1 MCLWLTKR
9 LKYRLLLGLLVVALT
24 SANVHATSSYESEK
38 VRFRVVPLVSGL
50 VHPWSLVFLPDGD
63 LLITERPG
71 RLRVVRHGRLLE
83 EPIAGVPVVSSTG
96 QGGLLDVVLHPNFAT
111 NRLLCLAYS
120 RRDSDG
126 NGTAII
132 CSKLVGD
139 RLVNSRVIFAAEPS
153 LRGGKH
159 FGCRLVFDVNGNLYA
174 TLGDRGIRALAQALS
189 SHPGSVIR
197 IDLSGDA
204 LADNPFVHRED
215 AQPEIFTYGNRNPQ
229 GLAWQPQTGVLWMHE
244 HGPRGGDELN
254 QVIAGT
260 NYGWPVISY
269 GKEYWSRKAVGE
281 GTHKIGMAQPVH
293 YWVPSIAPSGMAFYS
308 GSRFPQWQGN
318 LFIGSLKFGELV
330 RLEINA
336 GQVIHEERLL
346 NGDFGRIRDVRL
358 GPDELIYL
366 LTDSPNGQL
375 LRLEPIE

>member
-1 MCLWLTKR
+1 MYLWLTKR
-9 LKYRLLLGLLVVALT
+9 LKSRLLLGLLVFALT

-38 VRFRVVPLVSGL
+38 VRFRVIPLVSGL
-50 VHPWSLVFLPDGD
+50 DHPWSLVFLPDGD
-63 LLITERPG
+63 LLLTERPG
-71 RLRVVRHGRLLE
+71 RLRIVRHGRLLE
-83 EPIAGVPVVSSTG
+83 ESIAGVPVVAQTG

-336 GQVIHEERLL
+336 NQVIHEERLL

>member
-83 EPIAGVPVVSSTG
+83 EPIAGVPVVASTG

-120 RRDSDG
+120 RRYSDG

-197 IDLSGDA
+197 IELSGDV
-204 LADNPFVHRED
+204 LADNPFVHREN
-215 AQPEIFTYGNRNPQ
+215 AQPEIFAYGNRNPQ

-336 GQVIHEERLL
+336 SQVIHEERLL

>member
-83 EPIAGVPVVSSTG
+83 EPIAGVPVVASTG

-204 LADNPFVHRED
+204 LADNPFVHREN

-336 GQVIHEERLL
+336 SQVIHEERLL

>member
-1 MCLWLTKR
+1 MYLWLTKR
-9 LKYRLLLGLLVVALT
+9 LRYRLLLGLLVFALT
-24 SANVHATSSYESEK
+24 SVNIHATSSYESEK
-38 VRFRVVPLVSGL
+38 VRFRVIPLVSGL
-50 VHPWSLVFLPDGD
+50 VHPWSLVFLPNGD

-71 RLRVVRHGRLLE
+71 KLRVVRHGRLLE
-83 EPIAGVPVVSSTG
+83 QSIAGVPVVAQTG

-126 NGTAII
+126 SGTAII
-132 CSKLVGD
+132 CSELVGN

-159 FGCRLVFDVNGNLYA
+159 FGCRLAFDVNGNLYA

-189 SHPGSVIR
+189 SHAGSVIR

-204 LADNPFVHRED
+204 LADNPFVHQED

-254 QVIAGT
+254 KVIAGT

-336 GQVIHEERLL
+336 SQVIHEERLL

>member
-83 EPIAGVPVVSSTG
+83 EPIAGVPVVASTG

-159 FGCRLVFDVNGNLYA
+159 FGCRLAFDVNGNLYA

-336 GQVIHEERLL
+336 SQVIHEERLL

>member
-9 LKYRLLLGLLVVALT
+9 LKYRLLPGLLVVALT

-50 VHPWSLVFLPDGD
+50 VHPWSLVFLPAGD

-83 EPIAGVPVVSSTG
+83 EPIAGVPVVASTG

-215 AQPEIFTYGNRNPQ
+215 AQPEIFTYGNRTPP
-229 GLAWQPQTGVLWMHE
+229 GLAWQHQTRGRWMHE

-336 GQVIHEERLL
+336 SQVIHEERLL

-366 LTDSPNGQL
+366 LTDAPNGQL

>member
-9 LKYRLLLGLLVVALT
+9 LKYRLLLGLLVFALT
-24 SANVHATSSYESEK
+24 SVNIHATSSYESEK

-83 EPIAGVPVVSSTG
+83 EPIAGVPVVASTG

-204 LADNPFVHRED
+204 LADNPFVHQED

-229 GLAWQPQTGVLWMHE
+229 GLAWQPQTGALWMHE

-336 GQVIHEERLL
+336 SQVIHEERLL

>member
-83 EPIAGVPVVSSTG
+83 EPIAGVPVVASTG

-126 NGTAII
+126 SGTAII
-132 CSKLVGD
+132 CSELVGN

-336 GQVIHEERLL
+336 SQVIHEERLL

>member
-83 EPIAGVPVVSSTG
+83 EPIAGVPVVASTG

-159 FGCRLVFDVNGNLYA
+159 FGCRLAFDVNGNLYA
-174 TLGDRGIRALAQALS
+174 TLGDRGIRALAQAVS
-189 SHPGSVIR
+189 SHAGSVIR

-204 LADNPFVHRED
+204 LADNPFVHQED